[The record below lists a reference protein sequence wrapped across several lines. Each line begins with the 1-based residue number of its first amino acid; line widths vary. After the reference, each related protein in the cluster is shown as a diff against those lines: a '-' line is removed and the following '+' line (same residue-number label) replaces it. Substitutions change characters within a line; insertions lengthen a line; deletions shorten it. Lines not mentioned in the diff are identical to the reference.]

1 MGISPGMTEI
11 VFNARRTLNVL
22 SAETFPRSTNSVIYL
37 QQGRDDTQNKEPH
50 DARHARTITTSTRMY
65 AQGHDTST
73 STTDDREDTM
83 VREREPQRRYEGV
96 GGGEEKD
103 WNRTTPNINPCDAP
117 IHKLTPLDSLTW
129 NY

>member
-50 DARHARTITTSTRMY
+50 DTRHARTITTSTRMY
-65 AQGHDTST
+65 AQEHDTSI
-73 STTDDREDTM
+73 TTEDQEDTT
-83 VREREPQRRYEGV
+83 V
-96 GGGEEKD
+96 
-103 WNRTTPNINPCDAP
+103 
-117 IHKLTPLDSLTW
+117 
-129 NY
+129 